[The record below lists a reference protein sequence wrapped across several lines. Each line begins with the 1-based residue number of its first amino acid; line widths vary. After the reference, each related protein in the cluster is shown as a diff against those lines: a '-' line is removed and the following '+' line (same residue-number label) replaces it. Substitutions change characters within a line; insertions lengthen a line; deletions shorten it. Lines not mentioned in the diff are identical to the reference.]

1 MTHRPACLHLLVAI
15 LAISA
20 AASAEEPVHETEDLF
35 PMETWH
41 AHASCIAE
49 TPQGD
54 LLVCWF
60 REIGRAHV

>member
-1 MTHRPACLHLLVAI
+1 MPPRPARLRLFLAI
-15 LAISA
+15 LTCA
-20 AASAEEPVHETEDLF
+20 AVASAEVPVHETEDLF

-54 LLVCWF
+54 LLVC
-60 REIGRAHV
+60 